1 MIPML
6 FSTMMVQA
14 LLANRKTMTRRLKG
28 LDAINKDPDAAVF
41 NRFEVKLD
49 NSLHAI
55 FQVNGNDIAVKCPY
69 GNIGD
74 VLWVR
79 EKFRV
84 NESQTGFPFHFYT
97 DDDYT
102 NKDSEKWKPSLF
114 MPKAA
119 CRFFLEVTD
128 IRLER
133 LQRITEFD
141 AISEGIQETGI
152 ADYPYKL
159 YSGKKGEH
167 SGCAKAIRS
176 FESLW
181 QAINSNWNLNP
192 WVWVVCFKQVE
203 KPVEF
208 NTGR

>member
-1 MIPML
+1 
-6 FSTMMVQA
+6 
-14 LLANRKTMTRRLKG
+14 MTRRLKG
-28 LDAINKDPDAAVF
+28 LDAINKNPDAAVF
-41 NRFEVKLD
+41 NRFEVQLD

-55 FQVNGNDIAVKCPY
+55 FRVNGSDIAVKCPY

-84 NESQTGFPFHFYT
+84 NSSQTGWPFHFYT

-114 MPKAA
+114 MPKEA
-119 CRFFLEVTD
+119 CRLFLQVAD
-128 IRLER
+128 IRMER
-133 LQRITEFD
+133 LQGITEMD
-141 AISEGIQETGI
+141 AENEGAEK
-152 ADYPYKL
+152 ADCCGAYFHGFSL
-159 YSGKKGEH
+159 
-167 SGCAKAIRS
+167 
-176 FESLW
+176 LW
-181 QAINSNWNLNP
+181 QKINGIESWNANP
-192 WVWVVCFKQVE
+192 FVWVVCFKQVE